1 MQVKNLFD
9 KETFD
14 EILNRIHYVNSH
26 SERLWGKMTPAQM
39 MAHCKEAFKVPL
51 SSKPIPRMFIGL
63 LIGWAMKKKLY
74 DESPWGQNLPTAP
87 NFIIKGDRDFETEKN
102 ELVSMITSFHQRG
115 ALGIGD
121 KVHPMFGKLTA
132 EQWGK
137 SMWKHLDHH
146 LMQFGV

>member
-1 MQVKNLFD
+1 MEVKNLFD

-14 EILNRIHYVNSH
+14 DILVRINHLSA
-26 SERLWGKMTPAQM
+26 SSQRMWGKMTASQM
-39 MAHCKEAFKVPL
+39 LAHCKEAFKVPL
-51 SSKPIPRMFIGL
+51 SSKPIPRMIIGL
-63 LIGWAMKKKLY
+63 LIGWTMKKKLY
-74 DESPWGQNLPTAP
+74 DKSPWGQNLPTAP
-87 NFIIKGDRDFETEKN
+87 NFIIKGDRDFETEKS

-137 SMWKHLDHH
+137 SMWKHADHH
-146 LMQFGV
+146 LRQFGV